1 MAPEH
6 TLTAEEEDLDDLDG
20 LIIAFLLRG
29 HTDNMHCT
37 DIVDQFDP
45 NPAKPETTRAPS
57 VSSVQPTKE
66 ALGSASS
73 STQAANPKP
82 DESSEL
88 PEDLAKQLAESM
100 ESFMREL
107 AGTQAEPVKEE
118 ELKLRGE
125 WEKMLIEGMNGI
137 SVDERSANSSSVP
150 ASGAPSGSTAG
161 GDDEFQKSIR
171 AAMEKLK
178 SSDSALHVCTNVP
191 LLFAETEL
199 HLLHYIYCDSQMH
212 RPPQR
217 QQIRL
222 KAS

>member
-6 TLTAEEEDLDDLDG
+6 TPAAEEEDLDDLDG
-20 LIIAFLLRG
+20 LIIAFILRG

-45 NPAKPETTRAPS
+45 NPAKPETTKPPAA
-57 VSSVQPTKE
+57 SSVQPTKE
-66 ALGSASS
+66 ASGAASS
-73 STQAANPKP
+73 STQADPKP
-82 DESSEL
+82 AESSEL

-107 AGTQAEPVKEE
+107 AGTQAEPVKED
-118 ELKLRGE
+118 ELKLREE
-125 WEKMLIEGMNGI
+125 WEKMLIEGMNGM

-150 ASGAPSGSTAG
+150 ASG

-178 SSDSALHVCTNVP
+178 SSDSALHVCAYHP
-191 LLFAETEL
+191 LLLAEAE
-199 HLLHYIYCDSQMH
+199 
-212 RPPQR
+212 
-217 QQIRL
+217 
-222 KAS
+222 

>member
-6 TLTAEEEDLDDLDG
+6 TPAAEEEDLDDLDG
-20 LIIAFLLRG
+20 LITPFLLRW
-29 HTDNMHCT
+29 HADNMHFT

-45 NPAKPETTRAPS
+45 NPAKPETTKSQAA
-57 VSSVQPTKE
+57 SSVQPTKE
-66 ALGSASS
+66 ASGSTSS
-73 STQAANPKP
+73 STQATDPKP

-118 ELKLRGE
+118 ELKLREE

-137 SVDERSANSSSVP
+137 SVDERSANSSS
-150 ASGAPSGSTAG
+150 ASGAPS

-178 SSDSALHVCTNVP
+178 SSDSALNVCAYIP
-191 LLFAETEL
+191 IAFAEAEL
-199 HLLHYIYCDSQMH
+199 NLLHNI
-212 RPPQR
+212 
-217 QQIRL
+217 L
-222 KAS
+222 